1 MSFAVADIMFSDWL
15 TQAFFN
21 DDEHDTTEVPKQA
34 LNVVLDYL
42 FIFFLHGA
50 KLAFSQFD

>member
-1 MSFAVADIMFSDWL
+1 MFSDWL